1 MIHSHPIDTR
11 NQTQQLHRVRLLRSL
26 ATVKT
31 PAGDSCISIGEWR
44 VNQIRH
50 WNFVGLL
57 LSVRWMRTARASR
70 CVWGAYEKWDA
81 STKCIMHIS
90 PFKMSVCSRK
100 NSDALRHFFSGL
112 FRLLRVDIC
121 LHRGFLIDSSPWNGQ
136 NSNVF
141 NVFFKRSVFLNRNLV
156 SVVL

>member
-1 MIHSHPIDTR
+1 MIHSHPIDAR
-11 NQTQQLHRVRLLRSL
+11 NQTQLHRVRLRSL

-31 PAGDSCISIGEWR
+31 PAGDSCISIGERR

-81 STKCIMHIS
+81 GTKCIMHFS
-90 PFKMSVCSRK
+90 SFKMSVCSRK

-121 LHRGFLIDSSPWNGQ
+121 LHRGSLIDSSSWNGQ

-141 NVFFKRSVFLNRNLV
+141 NVFFFFFF
-156 SVVL
+156 